1 MFVCAGAVRAP
12 SDCVGMGIKAALPK
26 YEIYFYNTVLCLAM
40 FWSASWVFEVS
51 SCEYERTHTHM
62 QTHMQT
68 HTYSLNKSVDILYF
82 LLSNKFCWF

>member
-1 MFVCAGAVRAP
+1 MFVCAGAVGAP

-51 SCEYERTHTHM
+51 SCEYERTHTCR
-62 QTHMQT
+62 